1 MTSNEV
7 ISYLEECGH
16 FDSARV
22 YLDAPGGT
30 ITDEDSADEDEGG
43 TINNLPGNQLRAGA
57 HARIFSNAAETM
69 EIVGDEDHSATSSEV
84 DNTETSEDC
93 QSTTCHNSS
102 AEDDPSNVI
111 VRKVHLTL

>member
-16 FDSARV
+16 FDSARI
-22 YLDAPGGT
+22 YLDAPGGM
-30 ITDEDSADEDEGG
+30 ITNEDSADEDEGG

-84 DNTETSEDC
+84 DNTER
-93 QSTTCHNSS
+93 QK
-102 AEDDPSNVI
+102 I
-111 VRKVHLTL
+111 VSQLPPITPVLKMVLAMLL